1 MQQTRIVACRDLL
14 VAIFLMQLL
23 VPNAVVLS
31 RKALGASPAAKEH
44 DIVMNHPVRL
54 SIGSFHSV
62 FLVASR
68 LCALEHWAIW
78 RINLHECIAGQF
90 GGFVSVRAK
99 LKLVDM

>member
-1 MQQTRIVACRDLL
+1 
-14 VAIFLMQLL
+14 MQLL

-31 RKALGASPAAKEH
+31 RKTLGASPAAKEH
-44 DIVMNHPVRL
+44 NVIMNHPMRL
-54 SIGSFHSV
+54 GIGSFHSV

-78 RINLHECIAGQF
+78 RINLHECIAGQL
-90 GGFVSVRAK
+90 GGFESVRAK